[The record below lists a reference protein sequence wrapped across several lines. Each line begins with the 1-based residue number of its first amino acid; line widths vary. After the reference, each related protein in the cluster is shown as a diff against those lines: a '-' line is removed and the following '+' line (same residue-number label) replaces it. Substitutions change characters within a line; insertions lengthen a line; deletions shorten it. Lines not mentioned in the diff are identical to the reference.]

1 MGMGRPWIELYLLL
15 LIAEKPA
22 HGYELSTRL
31 EEFEI
36 PIFSVGQMGN
46 LYRVLSNLEEMGL
59 IASEWDTKEADRPE
73 RLHRITTGLEYLKSA
88 G

>member
-1 MGMGRPWIELYLLL
+1 MGRPWIELYLLL

-22 HGYELSTRL
+22 HGYELSARL

-46 LYRVLSNLEEMGL
+46 LYRVL
-59 IASEWDTKEADRPE
+59 
-73 RLHRITTGLEYLKSA
+73 
-88 G
+88 